1 MNRLLLAALTALLSA
16 ACAHAPAKAEPA
28 KAPTGIATLKPSSPE
43 NSLLVVYRNVTG
55 FMGMGGGMLNTTLYV
70 DNKPVGDIAHDTY
83 AVIEVAPGEH
93 LVTARSGMGESNL
106 PVTIRAG
113 DAAFA
118 QMETSPSPKL
128 TNKPKSVAHQD
139 IETDCSLAF
148 NRSLV
153 GPAPAPAQGDS
164 TRL

>member
-1 MNRLLLAALTALLSA
+1 MNRLLVAAAAALLAVS
-16 ACAHAPAKAEPA
+16 CAHAPARAEAA

-55 FMGMGGGMLNTTLYV
+55 FIGMGGGMLNTTLYV
-70 DNKPVGDIAHDTY
+70 DNKPVGDMAHDTY

-93 LVTARSGMGESNL
+93 MVSARSGMGESNL
-106 PVTIRAG
+106 PVSVRPG
-113 DAAFA
+113 DAVFA

-128 TNKPKSVAHQD
+128 LSKPKSLAHQE
-139 IETDCSLAF
+139 IEADCSLAF

-153 GPAPAPAQGDS
+153 TPAAAPAAPGS
-164 TRL
+164 TKL